1 MQIYYNAFYLLMFSG
16 QFYEKWVS
24 VRERN
29 IKLLLETVK
38 YIATTET
45 VSSISTIKIVM
56 CIIHCRKYHLHD
68 CNRDSQGHNFNK
80 KCHPQI
86 CCKNFLTP

>member
-1 MQIYYNAFYLLMFSG
+1 MFYG

-45 VSSISTIKIVM
+45 DTWIITIEIVIENSTCMIATETP
-56 CIIHCRKYHLHD
+56 RE
-68 CNRDSQGHNFNK
+68 NK
-80 KCHPQI
+80 
-86 CCKNFLTP
+86 